1 MPAGGGSGL
10 PISMTTRPLKKAVEM
25 RFGILSD
32 KEVRRMSVVE
42 IKSENLIDRNNN
54 P

>member
-1 MPAGGGSGL
+1 MQMAVTSK
-10 PISMTTRPLKKAVEM
+10 PLKKVIEM

-32 KEVRRMSVVE
+32 KEVRRMSVTE
-42 IKSENLIDRNNN
+42 IKSEHLLDKMNL